1 MFSTLALS
9 FSPIPARLRSNFS
22 LGKISGER
30 MRRAKRRRNAREKSR
45 EKCTNPLARTLGRKA
60 MGLAR
65 AFFIVTRSRQ
75 TRRISF
81 HDRRRV
87 CMYTYGRLR
96 VRAGENFIYVNLCG
110 DESRFTRAEIRSS
123 SARRRRFIERLC
135 EGAENSSRSYLRSS
149 KIT

>member
-9 FSPIPARLRSNFS
+9 FSPTPARLRSNFS

-96 VRAGENFIYVNLCG
+96 VRAGENFICKLM
-110 DESRFTRAEIRSS
+110 
-123 SARRRRFIERLC
+123 RRRVAIYAGRDKVVVRPPTTFYRTTMRRRGEF
-135 EGAENSSRSYLRSS
+135 EP
-149 KIT
+149 